1 MRKWRKFQVLSGR
14 LEAEERF
21 AFTNRV
27 GRTIQS
33 SVDLPSVSLSSV
45 HSFSVSCVR
54 ILLSCGKGNFFR
66 ASRGVLQRG

>member
-1 MRKWRKFQVLSGR
+1 VPVFCLQCVDFHPCVFVEEVKREMRNWQKFQVSSEC

-27 GRTIQS
+27 GRAIQS

-45 HSFSVSCVR
+45 HSFSV
-54 ILLSCGKGNFFR
+54 
-66 ASRGVLQRG
+66 

>member
-1 MRKWRKFQVLSGR
+1 MGNWRKIQVSSER
-14 LEAEERF
+14 LEAKEKF

-45 HSFSVSCVR
+45 HSFSV
-54 ILLSCGKGNFFR
+54 
-66 ASRGVLQRG
+66 

>member
-1 MRKWRKFQVLSGR
+1 MSVFFLQCNGFHQCVFVANVRREMGNWRKIQVSSER
-14 LEAEERF
+14 LEAKEKF

-45 HSFSVSCVR
+45 HSFSV
-54 ILLSCGKGNFFR
+54 
-66 ASRGVLQRG
+66 